1 MSFAEVVVLLLLA
14 IVVVGP
20 RQLPGMMRTA
30 GRFVAQARRWLFDMR
45 SQSGID
51 DILRG
56 EGLDKD
62 LREFR
67 SLIKGNM
74 IGALSLELDKEI
86 GRMDDPR
93 PAPAA
98 EPVPLPE
105 PMGDS
110 REYPEVGC
118 DVYGA
123 VAEDLDPYVPLEAS
137 GTHDA

>member
-1 MSFAEVVVLLLLA
+1 MSFTEVVVLLLLA

-67 SLIKGNM
+67 SLMKGNVV
-74 IGALSLELDKEI
+74 GALTLELDREI
-86 GRMDDPR
+86 GKVDELT
-93 PAPAA
+93 PAPGAVA
-98 EPVPLPE
+98 VAPPE
-105 PMGDS
+105 PMGES
-110 REYPEVGC
+110 REYPVVGC
-118 DVYGA
+118 DAYGA
-123 VAEDLDPYVPLEAS
+123 VPEDLDPYVPVEAS
-137 GTHDA
+137 RTDGA